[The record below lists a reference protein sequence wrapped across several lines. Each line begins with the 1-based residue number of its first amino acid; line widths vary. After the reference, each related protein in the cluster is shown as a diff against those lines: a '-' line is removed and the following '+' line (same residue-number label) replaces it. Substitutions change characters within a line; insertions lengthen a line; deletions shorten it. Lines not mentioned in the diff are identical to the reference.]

1 MKIRKKNKQKS
12 TTEPKGEPSSTMKDL
27 KDTEI
32 ETLWFGF

>member
-1 MKIRKKNKQKS
+1 MKLGKKNKQKPQK
-12 TTEPKGEPSSTMKDL
+12 PKGSHHRVLKDL